1 MPPFA
6 RFRPA
11 LIATIAAG
19 ALVVRPLP
27 AQTPADSAQ
36 ARRVT
41 ALADRYVSAYVALF
55 PISAELNG
63 MTLAR
68 HDALDDNS
76 LAGLAR
82 WRATEDSLW
91 TALEGLD
98 ARPLTGTPA

>member
-6 RFRPA
+6 RFRSA
-11 LIATIAAG
+11 LIVTIAAG

-27 AQTPADSAQ
+27 AQTPADSAL

-41 ALADRYVSAYVALF
+41 ALADRYVAAFLVIA
-55 PISAELNG
+55 PTSAELSG

-76 LAGLAR
+76 LAALGR

-91 TALEGLD
+91 AALQGLD
-98 ARPLTGTPA
+98 ARSLTG